1 MKRCKKMITSILTAA
16 LLLGLMSMNVFAAE
30 EYTYRVTFYAGVQG
44 TFSEEASLSVTGS
57 DYTVVREADKI
68 VISGLKANDVISFD
82 VAEGSGA
89 MDMAADS
96 KYYVQGIRKSGR
108 DNDSVSA
115 SAFRVTEDQDY
126 VVAYGIKG
134 NLTSY
139 TVNYV
144 DAEGNALADAATYY
158 GNVGDK
164 PIVAY
169 KYIEGY
175 LPQAYGITKTLSDNT
190 AENVFTFVYSRIE
203 TETVVVPGEGSGAG
217 TGDDNP
223 GGTGTEEPGEDEP
236 GTPDEPSTPDTP
248 DEPSTPDEPEDI
260 IDEDEETPT
269 GNIDLNEGTVTMIT
283 GIAIGV
289 IALIALILLIV
300 FAKKKRA

>member
-30 EYTYRVTFYAGVQG
+30 EYTNKVTFYAGVQG
-44 TFSEEASLSVTGS
+44 TFTDNASLSVTGEG
-57 DYTVVREADKI
+57 YTVTREADKI
-68 VISGLKANDVISFD
+68 VVSGLKANDVVSFD

-89 MDMAADS
+89 VALDADS

-108 DNDSVSA
+108 DNDTVAA

-144 DAEGNALADAATYY
+144 DAEGNALADGQTYY

-164 PIVAY
+164 PVVAY

-175 LPQAYGITKTLSDNT
+175 LPQAYGITKTLSENA
-190 AENVFTFVYSRIE
+190 AENVFEFVYTMVE
-203 TETVVVPGEGSGAG
+203 QETVEV
-217 TGDDNP
+217 P
-223 GGTGTEEPGEDEP
+223 GGTGT
-236 GTPDEPSTPDTP
+236 GTGTARDAVCFPVQQ
-248 DEPSTPDEPEDI
+248 
-260 IDEDEETPT
+260 T
-269 GNIDLNEGTVTMIT
+269 GKSRN
-283 GIAIGV
+283 GIQGNW
-289 IALIALILLIV
+289 
-300 FAKKKRA
+300 

>member
-44 TFSEEASLSVTGS
+44 AFSEEASLSVTGS

-190 AENVFTFVYSRIE
+190 AENVFIFVYSRIE

>member
-115 SAFRVTEDQDY
+115 AAFRVTEDQDY

-139 TVNYV
+139 TVNFV

-217 TGDDNP
+217 TEDDNQ
-223 GGTGTEEPGEDEP
+223 GGTGTEEQPGEDEP

-248 DEPSTPDEPEDI
+248 STPDEPQDI